1 MWRHEAEVAR
11 QVSVELGHGVTVL
24 CSSIRWACGRERCNL
39 WGDHIHGMRFGTR
52 LIERHIAIEA
62 LVSHPPLMGTV
73 WYHSRRAM
81 NKCKMLVRWV
91 RILVGAVKSGI
102 LILLL
107 VLLVL
112 LWDLRRNLV
121 RRLRLAFRNVSL
133 FQIFFSR
140 VFARGCCLCAWYAGM
155 RSVALQLLLD
165 ASKTGLLRRSLANY
179 SCLMSSAKMPQQDI
193 VS

>member
-1 MWRHEAEVAR
+1 
-11 QVSVELGHGVTVL
+11 
-24 CSSIRWACGRERCNL
+24 
-39 WGDHIHGMRFGTR
+39 
-52 LIERHIAIEA
+52 
-62 LVSHPPLMGTV
+62 MGTV
-73 WYHSRRAM
+73 WYHSRRVM

-91 RILVGAVKSGI
+91 CILVGAVKSGI

-133 FQIFFSR
+133 FQISSAGYLHE
-140 VFARGCCLCAWYAGM
+140 VCCLCAWYAGM

-165 ASKTGLLRRSLANY
+165 ASKTDFCADLLRI
-179 SCLMSSAKMPQQDI
+179 I
-193 VS
+193 VA